1 MGTSAADT
9 GEPREPVAP
18 RVVPQEPNPQDE
30 INPVQPQPDR
40 PPDETE
46 CQVTV
51 EVLKL
56 DSITSS
62 PLAGAKYKLEWWDS
76 SKGSH
81 GDWVEITPQ
90 KTTGSS
96 GLVSWS
102 PNKYGKYKVTEVEA
116 PPNYKIA
123 DPKSQEQTIS
133 SDGTLT
139 FTFYNERKW
148 RVSLTKKDDQG
159 NLLSGAQFT
168 LTGPSYPGGNS
179 KTTGSNGLLVWD
191 DLTKGDYTLAET
203 GVPSGYSPDPGFS
216 KTFKLDSKSGG
227 EKSYSFTAV
236 NTKTTSTP
244 TGTIR
249 VRKIDQNDNP
259 VPNFTFYLEVKNF
272 PSDDWHSLGQFPPTG
287 TDGWTEWT
295 NLPAGGPQ
303 SDGPHYRVSEDSSFQ
318 LIEISG
324 DWGSGNTG
332 FIKNGSVSIIFK
344 NELQTQTG
352 TVVLNKVFEG
362 ATTTATFT
370 LSGPGGYSE
379 SKTLSGNGSLSWG
392 NLEWGEYTLSE
403 AVPAGYSV
411 AGLPQTFTVDGS
423 HLSFTF
429 TATNTQEKGTVT
441 LDKVYIGEASSAP
454 VSFTLTSTDNSY
466 SESKTLSGNG
476 SLSWDEL
483 AWGEYTL
490 SEAVPAG
497 YSVAGL
503 P

>member
-1 MGTSAADT
+1 MGKKLPRSPGLRAMVVFLIIALVLGIYLPPLGTSAADT

-203 GVPSGYSPDPGFS
+203 GVPSGYSADPSFP
-216 KTFKLDSKSGG
+216 KTFKLDSKGGG
-227 EKSYSFTAV
+227 EESYSFTAV

-249 VRKIDQNDNP
+249 VRKIDQSGNP
-259 VPNFTFYLEVKNF
+259 VQNFTFYLEVKYY
-272 PSDDWHSLGQFPPTG
+272 PGDDWQLLGSFPPTG

-295 NLPAGGPQ
+295 DLPAGGPQ
-303 SDGPHYRVSEDSSFQ
+303 SDGPHYRVSEDSSFE
-318 LIEISG
+318 LIEITG
-324 DWGSGNTG
+324 DWGSRNTG
-332 FIKNGSVSIIFK
+332 FIKNGS
-344 NELQTQTG
+344 
-352 TVVLNKVFEG
+352 
-362 ATTTATFT
+362 
-370 LSGPGGYSE
+370 
-379 SKTLSGNGSLSWG
+379 
-392 NLEWGEYTLSE
+392 
-403 AVPAGYSV
+403 
-411 AGLPQTFTVDGS
+411 
-423 HLSFTF
+423 
-429 TATNTQEKGTVT
+429 
-441 LDKVYIGEASSAP
+441 
-454 VSFTLTSTDNSY
+454 
-466 SESKTLSGNG
+466 
-476 SLSWDEL
+476 
-483 AWGEYTL
+483 
-490 SEAVPAG
+490 
-497 YSVAGL
+497 
-503 P
+503 